1 MPPMEGGNMNYMDP
15 KQQYMP
21 SMNAGV
27 PIQPMDGAAMVHELP
42 PTANKAKWHRNYDL
56 LADKDR

>member
-1 MPPMEGGNMNYMDP
+1 MPIPTMEQYIPPMNPG
-15 KQQYMP
+15 MP
-21 SMNAGV
+21 LA
-27 PIQPMDGAAMVHELP
+27 PMDQASMVHELP

>member
-1 MPPMEGGNMNYMDP
+1 MNYMQP
-15 KQQYMP
+15 MP
-21 SMNAGV
+21 NGM
-27 PIQPMDGAAMVHELP
+27 PMQQPMDGGAAMVHELP

>member
-1 MPPMEGGNMNYMDP
+1 MNYMDP

>member
-1 MPPMEGGNMNYMDP
+1 M

-21 SMNAGV
+21 PMNPGA
-27 PIQPMDGAAMVHELP
+27 PMQPMDGAAIAMVHELP